1 MLPLACRPAQT
12 YPLCSKQGDEHA
24 LAVEVGTAV
33 RRLRHAAGLSQE
45 ALAERCDLH
54 RTYIGA
60 IERGEKTITISTAR
74 KLAHAFD
81 LTLAEFF
88 THVEAA
94 QFSTGTSDAHG
105 QWLIVWAAEAAH
117 SLNGKV

>member
-1 MLPLACRPAQT
+1 M
-12 YPLCSKQGDEHA
+12 
-24 LAVEVGTAV
+24 

-60 IERGEKTITISTAR
+60 IERGEKTITITTAR
-74 KLAHAFD
+74 KLADAFD

-88 THVEAA
+88 TEVEVGLDCPAKCDMSEQRLLVRGFESIRSAA
-94 QFSTGTSDAHG
+94 QPYAIPEGVAT
-105 QWLIVWAAEAAH
+105 L
-117 SLNGKV
+117 LN